1 MNPRLTHQ
9 LTHSRTAKL
18 PGEAVG
24 LAWTQGRRFAR
35 WSFGEGGVQLGGLAT
50 PITYSRAGNATVWD
64 ADPKLVGRGDN
75 VMRIDHD
82 PATGELIG
90 LLGESE
96 KVNTPL
102 QSEDFSTW
110 TPNNCT
116 VSVSATSAPRVGSQC
131 YDLASTDTAAN
142 RGYLTHATT
151 GLTGAATVTVSVFVK
166 KGHLIR
172 LQPNTTIGGTVSGIT
187 LNFNTATNAVTGAG
201 SAYGN
206 FSYIGAGIIDCGVW
220 CRVFVTFGVTGTMGS
235 LAFWVFPHIV
245 TGGATQTATIF
256 GAQAEAGGLSS
267 YIPTSG
273 SQATRQGDTLTTPTT
288 WFDPS
293 GGIFLAKVRVYP
305 GSIHTGIDNNILS
318 LGAGVNIISLRLRRG
333 ANGNIT
339 VVVGSGSDNSFL
351 SIGGAPSAAEWEYLA
366 LVYSTTNGSF
376 LIRKTGSGVA
386 AASTKGVNYSG
397 NLPAQMTLFQNL
409 NGHDQTLEYQRGQ
422 FATAADAIAVLNQW
436 CATNT

>member
-1 MNPRLTHQ
+1 M
-9 LTHSRTAKL
+9 
-18 PGEAVG
+18 G

-288 WFDPS
+288 WFDPT
-293 GGIFLAKVRVYP
+293 GGIFFVKVRAAL
-305 GSIHTGIDNNILS
+305 GSITPTEVNQRRIFVLGTGNNVIFMTGESNTILRPYATIGFGGS
-318 LGAGVNIISLRLRRG
+318 IANSGAG
-333 ANGNIT
+333 
-339 VVVGSGSDNSFL
+339 SGTNRFSQTD
-351 SIGGAPSAAEWEYLA
+351 WEYLA
-366 LVYSTTNGSF
+366 LSYSTTNGSF
-376 LIRKTGSGVA
+376 FARKTGNA
-386 AASTKGVNYSG
+386 AAAVSANIGNFSG
-397 NLPAQMTLFQNL
+397 ATPASMVVAQNL
-409 NGHDQTLEYQRGQ
+409 NGHLPLIEYRPGQ
-422 FATAADAIAVLNQW
+422 FTSGAQVIAALNQW
-436 CATNT
+436 WATNP